1 MQEDKT
7 YELELKTMVDENG
20 EEQVYVDLPDELVE
34 ALRLSE
40 GDELEYVVEE
50 ETKKITVRKKEA
62 RNV

>member
-7 YELELKTMVDENG
+7 YELELKTMIDENG

-62 RNV
+62 SNV